1 MRRFLLF
8 AALLCVLGFGGY
20 LVLTAPF
27 TWAALHPTRDV
38 ADAGSP
44 NLVNGKLLFYAGS
57 CGTCH
62 ASPVQKDKNSP
73 WWRPGR

>member
-1 MRRFLLF
+1 MRRFLLLPHSS
-8 AALLCVLGFGGY
+8 ASLGFGGY

-57 CGTCH
+57 LRHLPYLPGPEGRL
-62 ASPVQKDKNSP
+62 ALVAA
-73 WWRPGR
+73 WR